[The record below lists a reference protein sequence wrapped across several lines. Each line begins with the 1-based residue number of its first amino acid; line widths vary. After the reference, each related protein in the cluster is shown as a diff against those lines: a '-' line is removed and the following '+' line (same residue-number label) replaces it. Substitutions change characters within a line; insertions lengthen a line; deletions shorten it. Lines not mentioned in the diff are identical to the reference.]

1 MALPKR
7 RRDQKQSKSTDGQPD
22 WHAFYD
28 IENPEEVD
36 AYVKEHPSLV
46 PILAEAPGE
55 IGAVFG
61 DTGAPKLRL
70 QHDPE
75 VGDCWLSMRIPSDV
89 VDETALPLLDA
100 LEDGGWLDGL
110 PAQDGVIVFDV
121 VER

>member
-7 RRDQKQSKSTDGQPD
+7 RRDQQQPVPPDGQPD

-28 IENPEEVD
+28 IENAKDVD

-55 IGAVFG
+55 IRAVFG
-61 DTGAPKLRL
+61 DTGAPTLRL

-75 VGDCWLSMRIPSDV
+75 EGDCWLSIRIPSDV
-89 VDETALPLLDA
+89 VDETILPVLYEF
-100 LEDGGWLDGL
+100 EDRWWLDRV
-110 PAQDGVIVFDV
+110 PSTDATVVFDV